1 MIERKIT
8 QVTGTLK
15 IYGPRRM
22 RRAGMEEKKEG
33 RSAKEV
39 DYSLMPLCA
48 QQLHEGTI

>member
-1 MIERKIT
+1 MIERKKT
-8 QVTGTLK
+8 QVTVTLK

-22 RRAGMEEKKEG
+22 RRVGMGEKKEG
-33 RSAKEV
+33 SSAKEV